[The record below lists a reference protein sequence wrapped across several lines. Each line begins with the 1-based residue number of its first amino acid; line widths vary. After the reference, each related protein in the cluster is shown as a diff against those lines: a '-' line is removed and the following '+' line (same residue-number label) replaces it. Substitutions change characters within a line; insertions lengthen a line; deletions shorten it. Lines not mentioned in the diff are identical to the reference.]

1 MSDRDGEMW
10 SIRIIAAEDAQ
21 RRSRYAFIIVTIIAA
36 AIAIAEFNSTWSWYT
51 QFSSQDI
58 FPQQPTRIEAQ
69 KALVQQWIR
78 SNRMTVSLLG
88 VDIGMSDA
96 ALLGSISLSII
107 SLWFFFCIRRENHL
121 IGKLLID
128 AKNESVTVKKTI
140 FHGIT
145 GYLVFTT
152 MSNDDDP
159 ISNLDQVPV
168 DSRRF
173 FLRRS
178 VRILIYLPVI
188 TIGFI
193 VFTDLMSL
201 WMPSPIR
208 DDTIPGKSLV
218 EMIKEPRWLIQLAL
232 MEGAALVFGTATY
245 SLCKNILKFE
255 EATAQILR
263 QFEDR
268 YFPSTPTSVITPA
281 SPTPEGKP
289 QTSRKGS

>member
-1 MSDRDGEMW
+1 MADSDSEMW
-10 SIRIIAAEDAQ
+10 AIRIAAAGDAQ
-21 RRSRYAFIIVTIIAA
+21 RRSRYAFIVVTIVAA
-36 AIAIAEFNSTWSWYT
+36 AIAIAEFNSTWSWYI
-51 QFSSQDI
+51 QFSSQND
-58 FPQQPTRIEAQ
+58 FPPQATRMEAE

-96 ALLGSISLSII
+96 ALLGSISLSIM

-121 IGKLLID
+121 IGKVLID
-128 AKNESVTVKKTI
+128 AKNEPDAIKKMI
-140 FHGIT
+140 FYGIT

-159 ISNLDQVPV
+159 ISNLDQLPT

-178 VRILIYLPVI
+178 VKVLIFLPVI

-193 VFTDLMSL
+193 IFSDLMSL

-208 DDTIPGKSLV
+208 APAPNKSLM
-218 EMIKEPRWLIQLAL
+218 EMINEPRWLIQLAA
-232 MEGAALVFGTATY
+232 MEAAALVFGTATY
-245 SLCKNILKFE
+245 SLCANIMKFE
-255 EATAQILR
+255 QATAKILR

-268 YFPSTPTSVITPA
+268 YFPPGQSLVPAPAPKPGARKSV
-281 SPTPEGKP
+281 
-289 QTSRKGS
+289 